1 MTVAGAFWILVQ
13 VGAGSFVND
22 RDVPVGRSFSVLG
35 VLPVRAPVFFGLLVI
50 VCFEPLDQ
58 LKV

>member
-1 MTVAGAFWILVQ
+1 MQ